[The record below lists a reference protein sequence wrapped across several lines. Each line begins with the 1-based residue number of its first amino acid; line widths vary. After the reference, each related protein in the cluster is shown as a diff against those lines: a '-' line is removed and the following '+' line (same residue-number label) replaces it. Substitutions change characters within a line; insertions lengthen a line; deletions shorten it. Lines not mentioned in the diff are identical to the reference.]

1 MFILLKKFLYLLYY
15 KITNHTFSIRKGQN
29 LKKKKLVIIIITII
43 VIGSSAGILG
53 FVFLP
58 SILDSLG
65 PIPQF
70 VNNDWIDLGYIASI
84 SKFHS
89 TIGHGYPEEDN
100 PTSDKHYFDPSI
112 AYGSTNDT
120 IKVYSPVRT
129 KVIKIEWEHHIL
141 SDGSIRGQQI
151 HLQSIEHPSVTFIY
165 FHINIEP
172 TGLSLGQ
179 ELTPGQWMGYCD
191 CREGCNT
198 DIAIYRSNTVLSW
211 FQLITDALFS
221 NYQARGI
228 SNRSM
233 MIKSEAE
240 IAYSLSM
247 GYNFSNSDPSDWVS
261 LSVI

>member
-1 MFILLKKFLYLLYY
+1 MSILLNKFLYLLYY
-15 KITNHTFSIRKGQN
+15 QITNHTFSTRKGQN

-43 VIGSSAGILG
+43 VIGSVSGTLG
-53 FVFLP
+53 FLFLP

-70 VNNDWIDLGYIASI
+70 VDNDWIDLEYIASI

-89 TIGHGYPEEDN
+89 TIGHGYPADDN
-100 PTSDKHYFDPSI
+100 PTSDKHYYDPLI
-112 AYGSTNDT
+112 TYGSTNDT

-141 SDGSIRGQQI
+141 SDGTIRGQQI

-172 TGLSLGQ
+172 TGLSVGQ
-179 ELTPGQWMGYCD
+179 ELTQGQWIGYCD
-191 CREGCNT
+191 CREGCNI
-198 DIAIYRSNTVLSW
+198 DIAIYRSNIVISW
-211 FQLITDALFS
+211 FQLITDTLLS
-221 NYQARGI
+221 SYQTRGI

-233 MIKSEAE
+233 MIKSEEA
-240 IAYSLSM
+240 IAYSASM
-247 GYNFSNSDPSDWVS
+247 GYDFSNPDPSDWVN